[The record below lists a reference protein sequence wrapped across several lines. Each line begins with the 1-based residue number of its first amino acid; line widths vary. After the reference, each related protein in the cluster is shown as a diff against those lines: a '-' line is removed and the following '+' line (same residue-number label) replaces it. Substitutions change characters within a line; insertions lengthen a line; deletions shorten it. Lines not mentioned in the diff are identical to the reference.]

1 MKTSVDVYSQ
11 SEERLNIW
19 THAFGALAS
28 VVAIVAL
35 FLKGLSND
43 DTLQIISTMVY
54 GFSMLVLYL
63 ASTFY
68 HAATDIAKRKKLK
81 TLDHI
86 AIYYLIAGTYTPFVL
101 IVLKG
106 ELGWVIFAVVWSVAA
121 FGTLL
126 KLKFTGRFKLLS
138 TLLYVAMG
146 WIIIFAINPLVEK
159 LSPEGLQW
167 LMAGGAAYTLGAVLY
182 IFKKIEY
189 THAIFHVMV
198 LIGSFCHFW
207 AIYHYVI

>member
-28 VVAIVAL
+28 VIAIVAL
-35 FLKGLSND
+35 FLKCLSND

-68 HAATDIAKRKKLK
+68 HAATDITKRKKLK

-159 LSPEGLQW
+159 LSPAGLQW

-198 LIGSFCHFW
+198 LVGSFCHFW
-207 AIYHYVI
+207 AIYYYVI